1 VLTDGSITLTPVAL
15 DDAPLLMAIDLDPDC
30 ARWFDFPALDVEGT
44 AHRAHAEDVIR
55 RWQVETAGGICHHF
69 TIRRDDDA
77 IGVVALRRSEPAT
90 GSLSYA
96 VLATHRGHGYATRA
110 ARLLVTYG
118 FERLG
123 YSLVTLRTDV
133 ENVAS
138 QRVAERAGFTRVR
151 LDPGAH
157 RFKHYPAYVGEARD
171 ELVYELRR

>member
-1 VLTDGSITLTPVAL
+1 MLTDGSITLTPVAL
-15 DDAPLLMAIDLDPDC
+15 DDAPVLMAIDLDDDC
-30 ARWFDFPALDVEGT
+30 ARWFDFPALDVAGD

-55 RWQVETAGGICHHF
+55 RWQAEIDAGVCHHF
-69 TIRRDDDA
+69 TVRHDGLA
-77 IGVVALRRSEPAT
+77 IGVVALRCSEPAT

-96 VLATHRGHGYATRA
+96 ILSEHRGHGYATRA

-118 FERLG
+118 FERIG
-123 YSLVTLRTDV
+123 CSLVHLRTDV

-157 RFKHYPAYVGEARD
+157 RFKHYPAYAGVARD
-171 ELVYELRR
+171 EFVYELRR